1 MSVCGGCPIYYN
13 KYFGVYCGGGYLGQ
27 SDCAENL
34 ITLVAN
40 IADTITRSR
49 KDDKTMAKI
58 GLTEGF
64 TPIPEGTH
72 VFQITDV
79 KYKEDFGKL
88 EVYMRTQTGS
98 KHIERFSLLNTNGSP
113 NEGAYNAF
121 SYFAKTALNNF
132 DLTEIDHTDLIGHF
146 IECDVEHDVQE
157 NKRKPGQSITFVR
170 LTDKRPSE
178 GWDGS
183 SDTVAA
189 SAVKTAPA
197 ASQATHKTPMDL
209 AALLD

>member
-1 MSVCGGCPIYYN
+1 
-13 KYFGVYCGGGYLGQ
+13 
-27 SDCAENL
+27 
-34 ITLVAN
+34 
-40 IADTITRSR
+40 
-49 KDDKTMAKI
+49 MAKI

-88 EVYMRTQTGS
+88 EVYMQTQTGN
-98 KHIERFSLLNTNGSP
+98 KHIERFSLLKSDGSP

-157 NKRKPGQSITFVR
+157 NKRKSGQSITFVR

-183 SDTVAA
+183 SNTTVATLA
-189 SAVKTAPA
+189 AKTAPA
-197 ASQATHKTPMDL
+197 ASQAAQKIAPKSPMDL
-209 AALLD
+209 TALLG